1 MTIITPAQKHMWTI
15 FHPDEEKLLR
25 HPVLPFD
32 FSAHTKKEIEEFVNH
47 MRAMMVRHNGIGL
60 SANQIGLNMSLFVC
74 QLPSPD
80 GKGYTGKFYAV
91 FNPRITSR
99 GGRKIPDSEGCLSVP
114 GYYGDIDRSERVTL
128 EGYDKNQRPLL
139 IKADGLLATIFQHET
154 DHLNGKVFVDR
165 AQRIVRVESSKSKEK
180 S

>member
-1 MTIITPAQKHMWTI
+1 MTLITSAQKRIWTI
-15 FHPDEEKLLR
+15 FNPDEEKLLR

-32 FSAHTKKEIEEFVNH
+32 FAAYSKKEIDELVRH
-47 MRAMMVRHNGIGL
+47 MRAMMVRYNGIGL
-60 SANQIGLNMSLFVC
+60 SANQIGLNMNVFVC

-128 EGYDKNQRPLL
+128 EGFDRNNRPLTV
-139 IKADGLLATIFQHET
+139 KADGLLAAIFQHET
-154 DHLNGKVFVDR
+154 DHLSGKVFLDR
-165 AQRIVRVESSKSKEK
+165 AHHIIQVDSIKEK
-180 S
+180 K

>member
-1 MTIITPAQKHMWTI
+1 MTLITSEQKNMWTI
-15 FHPDEEKLLR
+15 FDAEEEKLLR

-32 FSAHTKKEIEEFVNH
+32 FGAHSKKEIDELVRH
-47 MRAMMVRHNGIGL
+47 MRMMMVRHNGIGL
-60 SANQIGLNMSLFVC
+60 SANQIGLNMSVFVC

-99 GGRKIPDSEGCLSVP
+99 GGRKVPDSEGCLSVP

-128 EGYDKNQRPLL
+128 EGYDKNQRPLM

-154 DHLNGKVFVDR
+154 DHLNGRVFLDR
-165 AQRIVRVESSKSKEK
+165 AHHIVRVEATKEK
-180 S
+180 K